1 MRPSA
6 EEIVRSVAA
15 TFDEY
20 LLPEIEEPFAR
31 SLALTVSNLLRHVA
45 VRIEH
50 EGPMLVAEIA
60 DLRTVLGEIR
70 AFAAAN
76 QGCDTVLAQVDAVC
90 DKSPPDGSY
99 VGIRRLHDEA
109 GELGWALQG
118 AIRALDETAPTI
130 ATIDS
135 YADLRLSIRRHL
147 RRSLEREGSL
157 IVPAF
162 TGERR

>member
-6 EEIVRSVAA
+6 EEIVRSIAA

-20 LLPEIEEPFAR
+20 LLPEIAEPFAH

-45 VRIEH
+45 LRMEH
-50 EGPMLVAEIA
+50 EGPVLMAEIA
-60 DLRTVLGEIR
+60 DLRAVLDEIK
-70 AFAAAN
+70 AFAAASP
-76 QGCDTVLAQVDAVC
+76 GCDAVLAQVDAAC
-90 DKSPPDGSY
+90 RARPREGSY
-99 VGIRRLHDEA
+99 AGLGELHDEA
-109 GELGWALQG
+109 TELGWALQH
-118 AIRALDETAPTI
+118 AIGALDEAGPAIGTLDGYT
-130 ATIDS
+130 DV
-135 YADLRLSIRRHL
+135 RLSIRRHL

>member
-6 EEIVRSVAA
+6 EEIVRSIAA

-20 LLPEIEEPFAR
+20 LLPEIDEPFAH

-45 VRIEH
+45 LRLEQ

-60 DLRTVLGEIR
+60 DLRAVLAEIQ
-70 AFAAAN
+70 AFAGASP
-76 QGCDTVLAQVDAVC
+76 GCDAVLARVAPAC
-90 DKSPPDGSY
+90 GARPRDGSY
-99 VGIRRLHDEA
+99 VGISDLHDEA
-109 GELGWALQG
+109 TELGWALQH
-118 AIRALDETAPTI
+118 AIHALDGAAPTV
-130 ATIDS
+130 ATLDG
-135 YADLRLSIRRHL
+135 YAEVRQSIRRHL
-147 RRSLEREGSL
+147 RRSLEREGAL